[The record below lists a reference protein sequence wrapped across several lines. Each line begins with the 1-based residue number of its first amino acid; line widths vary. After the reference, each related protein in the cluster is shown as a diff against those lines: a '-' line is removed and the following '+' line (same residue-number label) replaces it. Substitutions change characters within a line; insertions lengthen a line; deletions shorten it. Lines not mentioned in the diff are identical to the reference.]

1 MRTLVFL
8 SIVVTSGVLA
18 TTAAAD
24 GLPVLGIDVGQVGV
38 TVPGSPERIV
48 TINEG
53 RWTLVERIARSGG
66 RVRGFTRVKGTF
78 TIPAVAYDSSASG
91 LSADG
96 KTLVLIEPRRAFPRA
111 TTRFALL
118 DARGL
123 GLYRTITLR
132 GDFSFDALSPHGWTM
147 YLVNY
152 TRPSDPTRY
161 SVRAYDLRANRLLPK
176 PIVDPAEHSD
186 KMRGSPI
193 TRLMSADGRW
203 AYTLYD
209 GAGSEPFV
217 HALDTA
223 RGTAHCIDLEMLAGR
238 ADLWSLE
245 LRGGAAGKPVR
256 VVSSGSPVAVLD
268 TTTFAASVP
277 RTHGRPWALF
287 IAALLGVLALVTVP
301 AWVRGSDGRARA
313 DHRRG
318 AQARRLRPR
327 GRSRGLRVADPR
339 RRG

>member
-1 MRTLVFL
+1 VGVFTNVRALILL
-8 SIVVTSGVLA
+8 SAVIVA
-18 TTAAAD
+18 CTAAAAARAD
-24 GLPVLGIDVGQVGV
+24 GLPVLGIDVGSVGV

-53 RWTLVERIARSGG
+53 KWTLVERIGRNGG

-96 KTLVLIEPRRAFPRA
+96 KTLVLIEPRSSFPRA
-111 TTRFALL
+111 QTTFAFL

-132 GDFSFDALSPHGWTM
+132 GDFSFDAISPHGRTM

-152 TRPSDPTRY
+152 TRPNDPTRY
-161 SVRAYDLRANRLLPK
+161 SVRAYDLRANRLLPR

-209 GAGSEPFV
+209 GAGATPFV

-223 RGTAHCIDLEMLAGR
+223 TGSAHCIDLEMLAGR
-238 ADLWSLE
+238 HDLWSLE
-245 LRGGAAGKPVR
+245 LRGGAPGEAVR
-256 VVSSGSPVAVLD
+256 VLSGGSPVALVD
-268 TTTFAASVP
+268 PTTFAASIP
-277 RTHGRPWALF
+277 RAYAPGDLRPRLLAA
-287 IAALLGVLALVTVP
+287 AALLAALVACLVAAVSVP
-301 AWVRGSDGRARA
+301 AWRRGSDGRARA
-313 DHRRG
+313 NHRRG
-318 AQARRLRPR
+318 AEASRLGP
-327 GRSRGLRVADPR
+327 
-339 RRG
+339 